1 MTRMTLAA
9 AAVVTLFAAAPVSAQ
24 TTAAMTCKNEM
35 AKAEPMMNSM
45 TDATKKASA
54 MKEMTMAK
62 DMMAKNDEKN
72 CMMHMQNAMGMMK

>member
-9 AAVVTLFAAAPVSAQ
+9 AAVATLFTAPVLAQ
-24 TTAAMTCKNEM
+24 STTTMTCKDEM

-54 MKEMTMAK
+54 MKEMIMAK

-72 CMMHMQNAMGMMK
+72 CIMHMQNALAMMK